1 MRMGGFFMNERDK
14 VTNEL
19 DDLLENPFG
28 NITVDTQELQI
39 QDNQHDSKDLLD
51 QIGGEK
57 PKRLIDTLPETDQ
70 RRAIQLAEQIDPF
83 NQSSITLYGT
93 QAQAKLSNFSSS
105 MLDHVKSGN
114 IGEIGEIISDL
125 MKKLDQVNPDELQVE
140 KRGFIS
146 RMFGKVS
153 RSVNEILTKYQKTG
167 AQIDRITVRLEH
179 CKNSLISDN
188 TLLEQLYNKNKEYF
202 QALNIYI
209 AAGEVKLE
217 EIRTTHIP
225 ELQRKAQATDDQMA
239 YQEVNDM
246 IQFADR
252 LEKRLHDLKLSRQIT
267 IQSAPQIRMIQNT
280 NQTLVEKI
288 QTSVTTAIPLWKN
301 QIAIALTLLRQRK
314 AVEAQKQVSQTTND
328 LLLKNAD
335 LLKTNSIE
343 VAKENERGIVDIETL
358 KKTQE
363 NLVSTLEETL
373 RIQAEGRA
381 KRHQAE
387 QELLSMED
395 QLKQKLLEIR
405 G

>member
-1 MRMGGFFMNERDK
+1 MVEKEKLTGDI
-14 VTNEL
+14 
-19 DDLLENPFG
+19 DDLLANPFG
-28 NITVDTQELQI
+28 DLSKESAENKQELQEAGK
-39 QDNQHDSKDLLD
+39 QMGMDFFDKV
-51 QIGGEK
+51 GETK
-57 PKRLIDTLPETDQ
+57 PKKLIETLPDEDKQ
-70 RRAIQLAEQIDPF
+70 RAYQLANQIDPN
-83 NQSSITLYGT
+83 NQTSISLYGT
-93 QAQAKLSNFSSS
+93 QAQSKLMNFSST

-114 IGEIGEIISDL
+114 IGEIGEIITDL

-140 KRGFIS
+140 KRNIFS
-146 RMFGKVS
+146 RMFGKMS
-153 RSVNEILTKYQKTG
+153 RSVNEILARYQKTG

-179 CKNSLISDN
+179 CKNTLIKDN
-188 TLLEQLYNKNKEYF
+188 TLLDQMYEKNKEYF

-217 EIRTTHIP
+217 ELHTKLIP
-225 ELQRKAQATDDQMA
+225 ELKRKAEQSGDQMA

-280 NQTLVEKI
+280 NQTLMEKI
-288 QTSVTTAIPLWKN
+288 QTSITTAIPLWKN

-328 LLLKNAD
+328 LLLKNSEM
-335 LLKTNSIE
+335 LKTNSVE

-358 KKTQE
+358 KETQE

-373 RIQAEGRA
+373 RIQADGRA

-387 QELLSMED
+387 QELVTMEE

-405 G
+405 GD

>member
-1 MRMGGFFMNERDK
+1 MVEKEKLTGDI
-14 VTNEL
+14 
-19 DDLLENPFG
+19 DDLLANPFG
-28 NITVDTQELQI
+28 DLSKESAENKQELQEAGK
-39 QDNQHDSKDLLD
+39 QMGMDLFNKV
-51 QIGGEK
+51 GETK
-57 PKRLIDTLPETDQ
+57 PKKLIETLPDEDKQ
-70 RRAIQLAEQIDPF
+70 RAYQLANQIDPK
-83 NQSSITLYGT
+83 NQTSISLYGT
-93 QAQAKLSNFSSS
+93 QAQSKLMNFSST

-114 IGEIGEIISDL
+114 IGEIGEIITDL

-140 KRGFIS
+140 KRNIFS
-146 RMFGKVS
+146 RMFGKMS
-153 RSVNEILTKYQKTG
+153 RSVNEILARYQKTG

-179 CKNSLISDN
+179 CKNTLIKDN
-188 TLLEQLYNKNKEYF
+188 TLLDQMYEKNKEYF

-217 EIRTTHIP
+217 ELHTKLIP
-225 ELQRKAQATDDQMA
+225 ELKRKAEQSGDQMA

-280 NQTLVEKI
+280 NQTLMEKI
-288 QTSVTTAIPLWKN
+288 QTSITTAIPLWKN
-301 QIAIALTLLRQRK
+301 QIAIALTLLRQQK

-328 LLLKNAD
+328 LLLKNSEM
-335 LLKTNSIE
+335 LKTNSIE

-387 QELLSMED
+387 QELVTMEE

-405 G
+405 GN